1 MIGFGLFDMKLRLK
15 LLVFFVPLYLIT
27 VVVMTVLVRYGV
39 QAIVIH
45 GVSERGLSV
54 ASAVNAE
61 ALEGFRMGDEA
72 LLLPY
77 LQAVQENAQAVYAMA
92 LSPSGQVL
100 AHTNVVETGQ
110 TYQDSKTRVA
120 LAANETVFQEIAQNG
135 QSILDLAHPVWA
147 LPETS
152 TEAFLLL
159 GDEGGQKKR
168 LGTLRM
174 GLPLRSALATADE
187 ISTQVFWII
196 TIGSAF
202 VLFLGILF
210 IRRLLRPIQM
220 LSEAAV
226 RIGQGQLK
234 ETVPVLSTDEIGDLT
249 KQFNQMSQDLA
260 KTTVSKAYTDNI
272 LRSMNDALIVVTPSG
287 QIETVN
293 TATCDLLGYDEADL
307 VGRPFADILVH
318 EDKKKSDAEVT
329 AGLVWGQAVRNV
341 EETYCARDGRHIPVL
356 LSGAVLHS
364 NSGYIIGTVYA
375 ARDITERKEAEA
387 ALRESEAR
395 FRRLSSSAMEGVV
408 LLDNGNVLDANEAM
422 ARILGYAHPD
432 ELIGLDGWQF
442 IPKSVRRFVI
452 RKIRDNWQ
460 EYFETVITRRDGTKI
475 PVEVIGSRLPHKDR
489 VVGVVAIRDVQ
500 QQKKAVE
507 SQRQLERGLI
517 QAERMAS
524 VGTAAAGIVHN
535 LRSPLSGVLGF
546 ASILREKYP
555 EMNEVKM
562 IEQAATMMADMVEN
576 ILAKSRQNKTF
587 EAIDMNVLLQRELDF
602 LKADKV
608 FHEQVQTHVH
618 LVDHLPK
625 VWCVYTDLAQIFGN
639 LLRNAVEAME
649 KKQQKVL
656 TVTTLQKDHTIQ
668 VLITDT
674 GEGIS
679 PDNLTRLFEPFF
691 TTKVGDG
698 VSSAQG
704 TGLGLYIV
712 KQLLEEYEATIDV
725 ESSGEGTTF
734 CVQIPI
740 RMDKDRVF

>member
-1 MIGFGLFDMKLRLK
+1 MKLRLK
-15 LLVFFVPLYLIT
+15 LLVFFIPLYLIT

-39 QAIVIH
+39 QTIVVH

-54 ASAVNAE
+54 ASAVTPE
-61 ALEGFRMGDEA
+61 ALEGFRSGDEA
-72 LLLPY
+72 RLLPY
-77 LQAVQENAQAVYAMA
+77 LQAVQENVQAVYAMA
-92 LSPSGQVL
+92 LAPNGRVL
-100 AHTNVVETGQ
+100 AHTNVVEAGQ
-110 TYQDSKTRVA
+110 TYQDSTTRVA
-120 LAANETVFQEIAQNG
+120 LQATETTYQKIVQNG
-135 QSILDLAHPVWA
+135 QPILDLAHPIWA

-168 LGTLRM
+168 VGTLRM

-187 ISTQVFWII
+187 ISNQVFWII
-196 TIGSAF
+196 TIGSAL
-202 VLFLGILF
+202 VLALGILF

-234 ETVPVLSTDEIGDLT
+234 ETVPVLSSDEIGDLT

-260 KTTVSKAYTDNI
+260 ETTVSKAYTDNI
-272 LRSMNDALIVVTPSG
+272 LRSMNDALIVVTPNG
-287 QIETVN
+287 RIETVN
-293 TATCDLLGYDEADL
+293 AATCDLLGYQEDDL
-307 VGRPFADILVH
+307 IGRPFADILVDD
-318 EDKKKSDAEVT
+318 DKKKPDAEVT

-341 EETYCARDGRHIPVL
+341 EEEYCACDGRHIPVL

-364 NSGYIIGTVYA
+364 NSGHIVGTVYA

-408 LLDNGNVLDANEAM
+408 LLDSGKVLDANEAM

-442 IPKSVRRFVI
+442 VPKQVRRFVI
-452 RKIRDNWQ
+452 GKIRDNWQ
-460 EYFETVITRRDGTKI
+460 DYFETTITRCDGTKI
-475 PVEVIGSRLPHKDR
+475 PVEVIGSRLPHKDH
-489 VVGVVAIRDVQ
+489 VLGVVAIRDVQ

-535 LRSPLSGVLGF
+535 LRSPLSGVMGF
-546 ASILREKYP
+546 ASILKEKYP
-555 EMNEVKM
+555 DMSEVKM
-562 IEQAATMMADMVEN
+562 IEEGANMMADMIEN
-576 ILAKSRQNKTF
+576 ILTKSRQYKTF
-587 EAIDMNVLLQRELDF
+587 EAIDINLLLRRELDF
-602 LKADKV
+602 LKADKN
-608 FHEQVQTHVH
+608 FHYMVQTHVD
-618 LVDHLPK
+618 LMDNLPL
-625 VWCVYTDLAQIFGN
+625 VWCVYTDLSQIFGN
-639 LLRNAVEAME
+639 LLRNAVEAMH
-649 KKQQKVL
+649 KKHQKIL
-656 TVTTLQKDHTIQ
+656 TVKTLQKENMVN

-674 GEGIS
+674 GDGIS
-679 PDNLTRLFEPFF
+679 KGDLESLFEPFF
-691 TTKVGDG
+691 TTKMGDG
-698 VSSAQG
+698 VSSPQG

-712 KQLLEEYEATIDV
+712 RQLLEEYDGKIDV
-725 ESSGEGTTF
+725 ESAEGEGATF
-734 CVQIPI
+734 RISIPI
-740 RMDKDRVF
+740 QTGKDRIV